1 MMNESL
7 QLLVL
12 YIAWKARL
20 LQSNPP
26 AEADKEAVYEELRVA
41 RDALAERLTEFAV
54 GTQSNTAEGVKRSVS
69 SVSGPSCY
77 RLMRCFF

>member
-1 MMNESL
+1 MNESL
-7 QLLVL
+7 QLLVF
-12 YIAWKARL
+12 YIVWKARM

-26 AEADKEAVYEELRVA
+26 AEAEKDTVYEELRVA

-69 SVSGPSCY
+69 IISSSSNYQLISLSC
-77 RLMRCFF
+77 